1 MSEDRPDTAGVAEE
15 PLLSSREGSVLVLTL
30 NRPERLNAVSLP
42 MYRRIEAESQTA
54 DAEKIVKDVTHRVL
68 PITEGDISEMLT
80 DLRIF
85 PLLDGARGR
94 PKGDFAAVVAAAA
107 VSNCLIA
114 HPSVVEVE
122 VNPLFVYAEGALAVD
137 ARLFV
142 SPPDPS

>member
-1 MSEDRPDTAGVAEE
+1 MSEDRPGAAGVAAE

-42 MYRRIEAESQTA
+42 MYRRIEAEIRTA

-94 PKGDFAAVVAAAA
+94 PKGDFAAVVAAA